1 MRFELTSY
9 FKKIRITYA
18 NLPQPVALPTEL
30 SGHMATWSPIPFT
43 SLFIYLLLYQPLSS
57 ISNLTSRHKN
67 LCVSL
72 VFLWSGVV

>member
-30 SGHMATWSPIPFT
+30 SGHIYRN
-43 SLFIYLLLYQPLSS
+43 LFGI
-57 ISNLTSRHKN
+57 
-67 LCVSL
+67 
-72 VFLWSGVV
+72 SGVANHQFVLLRFLFSR